1 MRKTSRI
8 FGCVVIFAGILLA
21 AFPAPAQQA
30 KASDTA
36 PITTVVTVLG
46 PKFTAPTAIGK
57 EDVIVNEGQARKDV
71 TGWTPAQGDKAA
83 LQLAILIDDSTRKD
97 LGKQIDDIGKF
108 IKSQPQSTS
117 VGVYYAS
124 NGTIQVAS
132 QFSRD
137 HEAVAKVVRMPLGN
151 FGASS
156 SIYLSLMAMIDGW
169 PVTNARREILLIA
182 DGYDRLR
189 QTRFSPDVQATID
202 KSQQAG
208 IVIHSIYASAA
219 GRFSSNRNI
228 INIGQGNL
236 NQITGGTGGQAFF
249 QGNQTPMAFAPYLT
263 EFDTVLKNQY
273 FLTFSTSRSK
283 KEKGEFRSI
292 KVRTEQKNV
301 EITAAD
307 KVFVPGP

>member
-1 MRKTSRI
+1 MRKTSWI
-8 FGCVVIFAGILLA
+8 FSGLLIFAAIVSA
-21 AFPAPAQQA
+21 AAPTPAQQA
-30 KASDTA
+30 NTSDTA

-46 PKFTAPTAIGK
+46 PKFTAPPAIGK
-57 EDVIVNEGQARKDV
+57 EDVIVNEGSARKDV

-83 LQLAILIDDSTRKD
+83 LELAILIDDSTRKD
-97 LGKQIDDIGKF
+97 LGKQLDDIGNF
-108 IKSQPQSTS
+108 IKSQPKSTA
-117 VGVYYAS
+117 VGVFYAS
-124 NGTIQVAS
+124 NGTVQAAS
-132 QFSRD
+132 QFNLD
-137 HEAVAKVVRMPLGN
+137 KDAVAKTVRMPLGN

-156 SIYLSLMAMIDGW
+156 SIYLSLMALIDGW
-169 PVTNARREILLIA
+169 PVSNARREIFLIA

-189 QTRFSPDVQATID
+189 RTRFSPDVQATID
-202 KSQQAG
+202 KAQQAG
-208 IVIHSIYASAA
+208 VVIHSIYANAA
-219 GRFSSNRNI
+219 GRSGLNRNI

-249 QGNQTPMAFAPYLT
+249 QGNATPIAFAPFLG
-263 EFDTVLKNQY
+263 ELDMALKNQY
-273 FLTFSTSRSK
+273 FLTFATSRSK